1 MKRFLFGLTLSASAL
16 SSLAGCLNFGAMSRR
31 DEAAEAR
38 RIEQMCGDPNF
49 AYETGYN
56 DGLARKRL
64 DTSWTMRCAPAYAQ
78 EARTSYQNG
87 YAGGI
92 EHAPIVV
99 RGIGGGGGGGGRG
112 YTSSGETCRFS
123 SDCGE
128 GRSCRADASG
138 TNVCMGDGYAGDP
151 CWFGSD
157 CVSGSCDG
165 GAKVCR

>member
-1 MKRFLFGLTLSASAL
+1 MNRFIIAGSVIVLASCIN
-16 SSLAGCLNFGAMSRR
+16 LARP
-31 DEAAEAR
+31 DPAAEAR
-38 RIEQMCGDPNF
+38 RIEQLCGDANF

-64 DTSWTMRCAPAYAQ
+64 DTSWTTSCMPEFAQ
-78 EARTSYQNG
+78 QARASYQNG

-99 RGIGGGGGGGGRG
+99 RGVGGGGGGGA
-112 YTSSGETCRFS
+112 YYSSGETCRFS

-151 CWFGSD
+151 CWFSSD
-157 CVSGSCDG
+157 CVSGSCNS
-165 GAKVCR
+165 KVCR

>member
-1 MKRFLFGLTLSASAL
+1 MNRFFIASSIAL
-16 SSLAGCLNFGAMSRR
+16 PLLASCINLARP
-31 DEAAEAR
+31 DPAAEQR
-38 RIEQMCGDPNF
+38 RLEQLCGDTNF

-64 DTSWTMRCAPAYAQ
+64 DTSWSMQCTPQYAQ
-78 EARTSYQNG
+78 QARTSYQTG

-99 RGIGGGGGGGGRG
+99 RGLGGGGGGGA
-112 YTSSGETCRFS
+112 YYSSGETCRFS

-138 TNVCMGDGYAGDP
+138 TNVCMGGGYAGDP
-151 CWFGSD
+151 CWFSSD
-157 CVSGSCDG
+157 CVSGSCN
-165 GAKVCR
+165 AKVCR

>member
-1 MKRFLFGLTLSASAL
+1 MNRFPALPLCVFALTLSLTACFNL
-16 SSLAGCLNFGAMSRR
+16 GAMTRR
-31 DEAAEAR
+31 DEAAEQR
-38 RIEQMCGDPNF
+38 RIEQMCGDPNV
-49 AYETGYN
+49 AYENGYN

-64 DTSWTMRCAPAYAQ
+64 DTSWANRCMPEYA
-78 EARTSYQNG
+78 ENARTSYQNG

-99 RGIGGGGGGGGRG
+99 RGSVSGGGGR
-112 YTSSGETCRFS
+112 YYSSAETCRFS

-128 GRSCRADASG
+128 GRSCRADNSG

-157 CVSGSCDG
+157 CNSGSCDG
-165 GAKVCR
+165 SAKVCR